1 MTVDVREIL
10 AEEYHRHPSLSS
22 TGARRLMPP
31 SCPALFKWE
40 QDHPVD
46 KWEFD
51 LGRAA
56 HKIVLGDDLGEDIK
70 IVDAP
75 DWRTKAAREARDDA
89 RCNKITPVLRKEYD
103 QVLEM
108 ARVIGQH
115 PLASR
120 LLDPEGG
127 KPEQSL
133 FWVDEQTGVP
143 CRCRID
149 WLRSQRRGRMII
161 VDYKTA
167 DSAERSKFARSAMNF
182 GYHQQHA
189 WYVDGVAAVGLDPDP
204 AFLFIVQEREAPYL
218 VNVIELEPED
228 VEIGRHLNRQAL
240 EIYAD
245 CIRTGRWPSYSE
257 NAVDHAPLP
266 GYYRNQFEDVI

>member
-10 AEEYHRHPSLSS
+10 AEDYHKHPALSS

-31 SCPALFKWE
+31 SCPALFKWQ
-40 QDHPVD
+40 QDHPVE

-56 HKIVLGDDLGEDIK
+56 HKIVLGDDLGDDIK
-70 IVDAP
+70 IIDAQ
-75 DWRTKAAREARDDA
+75 DWRTKAAKEQRDQARE
-89 RCNKITPVLRKEYD
+89 NKITPVLRKDWERI
-103 QVLEM
+103 EAM
-108 ARVIGQH
+108 AAEIRKH

-133 FWVDEQTGVP
+133 FWVDEETKVE

-149 WLRSQRRGRMII
+149 WLRSQRRGRLLII
-161 VDYKTA
+161 DYKTA
-167 DSAERSKFARSAMNF
+167 DSAERTKFARSAMNF

-189 WYVDGVAAVGLDPDP
+189 WYVDGVIATGLDPEP
-204 AFLFIVQEREAPYL
+204 GFLFIVQEREEPYL
-218 VNVIELEPED
+218 VNVIELYPED

-240 EIYAD
+240 ELYAE
-245 CIRTGRWPSYSE
+245 CLRTGHWPSYSE
-257 NAVDHAPLP
+257 NEIQLAPFP